1 MRTEILEKIIENK
14 NFPTVYLANM
24 KITDN
29 EIPEI
34 LEIIQRV
41 QPNASKIDLDNN
53 NIGDK
58 GAIILSKQL
67 SNFNNITELSLQ
79 FNDIGREGAI
89 NLFSLKK
96 VFLNLDILFHGNQI
110 TNVSEMAEIEHLALQ
125 QDSLTP

>member
-89 NLFSLKK
+89 NLFILKK